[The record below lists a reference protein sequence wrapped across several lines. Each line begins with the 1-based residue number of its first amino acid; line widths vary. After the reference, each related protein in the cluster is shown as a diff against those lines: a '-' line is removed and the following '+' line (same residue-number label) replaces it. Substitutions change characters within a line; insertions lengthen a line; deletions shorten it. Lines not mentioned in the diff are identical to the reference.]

1 MRSLAEGDTD
11 SRDLKAVIEEVL
23 ALEYKGRVIVEL
35 LQNAHDAHPAKAGV
49 GRVEILLDETEGE
62 HGVLYVANGGREV
75 TRERF
80 DALRRVAASPKR
92 PDEGIGHKGVGFKSV
107 RQLTEAPEV
116 YSVSRPG
123 AKAFDGYGF
132 RFAWPSDFDRLAA
145 EAAPDDPSAA
155 DKLRENLSALML
167 PVPVDE
173 VPEPVR
179 QLCRRGIVTVVR
191 LPLKDTE
198 ARDSA
203 AGQLRE
209 LTDDSAPFELFLDC
223 LATVVVSHTQAGAAP
238 KRVVFGW
245 RVTTLYKGRGLR
257 IEEVALRRGR
267 LKLVLVRSRV
277 PEERVLPALP
287 GALQGPRPT
296 QVRPH
301 GRRGNE
307 MDRFPTAH
315 AGPVGRQAD
324 KMIRDSTGSR
334 RPSAPACSA
343 PYSPSSRSSRPRRP
357 RSSNSCLSGN
367 TYVRPSAVITEWN
380 E

>member
-1 MRSLAEGDTD
+1 MISYGMWRRRLKDPGAAGSRRRQVWAQSVKKARTCLRSLAEGDTD

-23 ALEYKGRVIVEL
+23 APEYKGRVIVEL

-62 HGVLYVANGGREV
+62 HGVLYVANSGREV

-107 RQLTEAPEV
+107 RQPEAPEV

-123 AKAFDGYGF
+123 AKTFDGYGF
-132 RFAWPSDFDRLAA
+132 RFARPSDFDRLAA

-191 LPLKDTE
+191 LPSKTP
-198 ARDSA
+198 R
-203 AGQLRE
+203 
-209 LTDDSAPFELFLDC
+209 P
-223 LATVVVSHTQAGAAP
+223 AT
-238 KRVVFGW
+238 R
-245 RVTTLYKGRGLR
+245 
-257 IEEVALRRGR
+257 
-267 LKLVLVRSRV
+267 
-277 PEERVLPALP
+277 LP
-287 GALQGPRPT
+287 GSCANSPT
-296 QVRPH
+296 
-301 GRRGNE
+301 
-307 MDRFPTAH
+307 TA
-315 AGPVGRQAD
+315 
-324 KMIRDSTGSR
+324 
-334 RPSAPACSA
+334 RPS
-343 PYSPSSRSSRPRRP
+343 SSSSTVWP
-357 RSSNSCLSGN
+357 RSWCPHPGPPPRSASSSGGG
-367 TYVRPSAVITEWN
+367 
-380 E
+380 